1 MKFTVEDTST
11 VKKVLHI
18 EIPQDE
24 VLKEIEAAY
33 KELNKTAKIK
43 GFRPGKIPRSVI
55 ERIYKK
61 DVYQDVTSRLIKGSF
76 ADAITESGLNPLRHP
91 DIAPPELD
99 PTTPYRYSA
108 TVEISPEIPNIDFK
122 GLTLKKPLYKPSEAE
137 LEAQLK
143 MLQINFS
150 ERKPVEPERPSQ
162 DGDFVVLDFEGF
174 RDGVPHPELQKTENM
189 TLKIGTA
196 TISKDFDACIVGM
209 MPGDHKDFSI
219 KFPEDYHNTNLA
231 GQEAAFHVRIHE
243 IREEFLPEIN
253 DDFAKRIG
261 PFNTI
266 EEVKTFIR
274 NNMLQGYNKRA
285 EQEINEQIFSALIE
299 KAPFEAPDAL
309 IDIELAGIIREIE
322 QSFEH
327 QQITM
332 ESRGV
337 SHETLTRTYRDT
349 AEKQLRRHMILGKI
363 ISQENLMLADKDL
376 TTALQDMAVSYAKP
390 VNEIKSFYD
399 QHPDEL
405 MLFKQTLLEKQAIKL
420 IIENNTI
427 EDVEPAL
434 EGQLSSSHDE
444 S

>member
-1 MKFTVEDTST
+1 MKFTVEDTNT

-33 KELNKTAKIK
+33 KELNKNAKIK

-55 ERIYKK
+55 ERLYKK
-61 DVYQDVTSRLIKGSF
+61 DVYQDVTSRLIKDSF

-91 DIAPPELD
+91 DITPPELD
-99 PTTPYRYSA
+99 PATPYRYSA
-108 TVEISPEIPNIDFK
+108 TIEISPDIPNIDFK

-143 MLQINFS
+143 MLQINLS
-150 ERKPVEPERPSQ
+150 ERKPVEPDRPSQ
-162 DGDFVVLDFEGF
+162 DGDFVVMDYEAF
-174 RDGVPHPELQKTENM
+174 RDGVTHPELQKTENM
-189 TLKIGTA
+189 TLKIGA
-196 TISKDFDACIVGM
+196 ANISKDFDACIVGM

-219 KFPEDYHNTNLA
+219 KFPGDYHNTNLA
-231 GQEAAFHVRIHE
+231 GQEVTFHVRIHE
-243 IREEFLPEIN
+243 IREEILPEIN
-253 DDFAKRIG
+253 DDFAKKIG

-274 NNMLQGYNKRA
+274 NNLLQGYNKRA
-285 EQEINEQIFSALIE
+285 EQEVNEQIFSALIE
-299 KAPFEAPDAL
+299 RAPFEAPDTL
-309 IDIELAGIIREIE
+309 IDIELAGIIQEIE
-322 QSFEH
+322 LSFEQ

-337 SHETLTRTYRDT
+337 SHESLARTYRDT
-349 AEKQLRRHMILGKI
+349 AEKQLKRHLILEKI

-376 TTALQDMAVSYAKP
+376 TTALHNMAVSYGKP

-399 QHPDEL
+399 QHPDKL
-405 MLFKQTLLEKQAIKL
+405 MLFKQTFLEQLAIKL
-420 IIENNTI
+420 IRDSNTI
-427 EDVEPAL
+427 EDVEPVL
-434 EGQLSSSHDE
+434 EGQLLSSHDE
-444 S
+444 

>member
-1 MKFTVEDTST
+1 MKFTVEDTNT

-24 VLKEIEAAY
+24 VVKEIEAAY

-61 DVYQDVTSRLIKGSF
+61 DVYQDVTSRLINGSF

-99 PTTPYRYSA
+99 ASTPYRYSA

-143 MLQINFS
+143 MLQINLS

-162 DGDFVVLDFEGF
+162 DGDFVVLDYEGF

-274 NNMLQGYNKRA
+274 NNLLQGYNKRA

-309 IDIELAGIIREIE
+309 VDIELAEIIREIE
-322 QSFEH
+322 LSFEH

-337 SHETLTRTYRDT
+337 SHETLARTYRDT
-349 AEKQLRRHMILGKI
+349 AEKQLRRHLILEKI

-376 TTALQDMAVSYAKP
+376 TTALQNMAVSYGKP

-399 QHPDEL
+399 QHPDKL
-405 MLFKQTLLEKQAIKL
+405 MLFKQTFLEQLAIKL
-420 IIENNTI
+420 IRDSNTI
-427 EDVEPAL
+427 EDVEPVL
-434 EGQLSSSHDE
+434 EGQLLS
-444 S
+444 

>member
-1 MKFTVEDTST
+1 MKFTVEDTNT

-24 VLKEIEAAY
+24 VFKEIETAY

-55 ERIYKK
+55 ERLYKK
-61 DVYQDVTSRLIKGSF
+61 DVYQDVTSRLIKDSF

-91 DIAPPELD
+91 DITPPELD
-99 PTTPYRYSA
+99 PATPYRYSA
-108 TVEISPEIPNIDFK
+108 TIEINPDIPNIDFK

-137 LEAQLK
+137 IEAQLK
-143 MLQINFS
+143 MLQINLS
-150 ERKPVEPERPSQ
+150 ERKPVEPERMSQ
-162 DGDFVVLDFEGF
+162 DGDFVVLDYEGF
-174 RDGVPHPELQKTENM
+174 RDGAPHPELQKTENM
-189 TLKIGTA
+189 TLKIGA
-196 TISKDFDACIVGM
+196 ANISKDFDACIVGM

-219 KFPEDYHNTNLA
+219 NFPTDYHNTNLA
-231 GQEAAFHVRIHE
+231 GQEVAFHVRIHE
-243 IREEFLPEIN
+243 IREEILPEIN

-274 NNMLQGYNKRA
+274 NNLLQGYNKRA
-285 EQEINEQIFSALIE
+285 EQEINEQIFSALID
-299 KAPFEAPDAL
+299 KAPFETPDAL
-309 IDIELAGIIREIE
+309 IDIELAEIIREIE
-322 QSFEH
+322 LSFEH

-337 SHETLTRTYRDT
+337 SHESLARTYRDT
-349 AEKQLRRHMILGKI
+349 AEKQLKRHLILEKI

-376 TTALQDMAVSYAKP
+376 TAALHDMAVSYGKP

-399 QHPDEL
+399 QRPDKL
-405 MLFKQTLLEKQAIKL
+405 MLFKQTFLEQLAIKL
-420 IIENNTI
+420 IRDSNTI

-434 EGQLSSSHDE
+434 EGQLLSLQDG
-444 S
+444 

>member
-1 MKFTVEDTST
+1 MKFTVEDTNT

-24 VLKEIEAAY
+24 VIKEIEAAY

-122 GLTLKKPLYKPSEAE
+122 GLTLKKPRYKPSEAE

-143 MLQINFS
+143 MLQINLS

-162 DGDFVVLDFEGF
+162 DGDFVVLDYEGF

-196 TISKDFDACIVGM
+196 KISKDFDACIVGM
-209 MPGDHKDFSI
+209 MPGDHKDFLI

-231 GQEAAFHVRIHE
+231 GQEAAFHVSIHE

-274 NNMLQGYNKRA
+274 NDLLQGYNKRA
-285 EQEINEQIFSALIE
+285 EQEINEQIFSALLE
-299 KAPFEAPDAL
+299 RAPFEAPDAL
-309 IDIELAGIIREIE
+309 VDIELAGIIQEIE
-322 QSFEH
+322 LSFEH

-376 TTALQDMAVSYAKP
+376 TAALQDMAVSYAKP

-399 QHPDEL
+399 QHPDGL